1 MSHGVTLSRTTDDLL
16 VATKRAAPGP
26 GADRLRHEARVLDLA
41 RHPGVV
47 ELLALVEHDDGS
59 VELRTAVAGPTP
71 LSLAGTLPL
80 AQVAALGV
88 ALASTVA
95 ELHRLG
101 VVHGRIE
108 GAHVLLGPGG
118 RPVLCGFGSA
128 RLSPAGPHAD
138 LVPADDV
145 AGVGR
150 TLRALVQPDTEPEP
164 IPERRRPRAARR
176 RRPWTG
182 YQQRALLTLVDQAT
196 APDPDHR
203 PSARNLAASLAAAFP
218 EAVLEP
224 VDPAPDAGPVVPTT
238 GSSHP
243 DHTEADHTRAEHPGP
258 DHPGPDHPEAG
269 DPEADDPGPDPAP
282 PLVTPVAD
290 EHRPASSPAPA
301 RAWVAV
307 LTTGRAR
314 LSAAVE
320 GARTRL
326 TGARPAAVGLL
337 AAVVGV
343 VGLASVAAGVGAL
356 RGGARPELSTGAPP
370 TSTTGGAPADTPS
383 TAGDG
388 AAAPAPAP
396 ASPGATTVAPAPP
409 DPDCHEPEGAVA
421 DLDGDGCRGAVVVA
435 GRVARTEVGPF
446 EVGVEHD
453 KVVVGDWDCDGEATV
468 ALLRP
473 SSGAV
478 FVFSGWGADGAGS
491 EVAPTTHVPGATAL
505 EVHRDGSCDEAV
517 ATDPTGAE
525 RPVDLRSADR

>member
-26 GADRLRHEARVLDLA
+26 DADRLRHEARVLDLA

-47 ELLALVEHDDGS
+47 ELLALVEHDDGA

-71 LSLAGTLPL
+71 LALAGPLPL

-101 VVHGRIE
+101 VVHGRVE

-128 RLSPAGPHAD
+128 RLGPAGPHPD

-164 IPERRRPRAARR
+164 IPERRRPRRPRR

-218 EAVLEP
+218 DAVLEP
-224 VDPAPDAGPVVPTT
+224 VDAAPKATPVVPTIGT
-238 GSSHP
+238 SDP
-243 DHTEADHTRAEHPGP
+243 DHAE
-258 DHPGPDHPEAG
+258 PDHPEP
-269 DPEADDPGPDPAP
+269 DRPRADDPAPDPALAAPP
-282 PLVTPVAD
+282 PLAAPAAD
-290 EHRPASSPAPA
+290 EHHQTGSPAPA
-301 RAWVAV
+301 SAWVAA
-307 LTTGRAR
+307 LATGRAR
-314 LSAAVE
+314 LSAAAE
-320 GARTRL
+320 AGRNRL
-326 TGARPAAVGLL
+326 TGAPPAAIGLL

-356 RGGARPELSTGAPP
+356 RDGARPELAGDAPP
-370 TSTTGGAPADTPS
+370 TSTTAGAPADPPM

-388 AAAPAPAP
+388 PASPAPAT
-396 ASPGATTVAPAPP
+396 ASPDAGEVTPP
-409 DPDCHEPEGAVA
+409 PPEPDCHEPEGALA

-478 FVFSGWGADGAGS
+478 FVFSGWGTDGAGS

-525 RPVDLRSADR
+525 RPVDLGSAGR

>member
-1 MSHGVTLSRTTDDLL
+1 MSNGVTLSRTTDDLL

-26 GADRLRHEARVLDLA
+26 DADRLRHEARVLDLA

-71 LSLAGTLPL
+71 LALAGPLPL

-101 VVHGRIE
+101 VVHGRVE

-128 RLSPAGPHAD
+128 RLGPAGPRPD

-164 IPERRRPRAARR
+164 IPERRRPRRPRR

-224 VDPAPDAGPVVPTT
+224 VDPAPQATPAVPPSDT
-238 GSSHP
+238 SDP
-243 DHTEADHTRAEHPGP
+243 DHAETDHAEP
-258 DHPGPDHPEAG
+258 DHPQADHPRA
-269 DPEADDPGPDPAP
+269 ADLGPDPTLPAP
-282 PLVTPVAD
+282 PRLDTPGAD
-290 EHRPASSPAPA
+290 EHRPTPSPAPA
-301 RAWVAV
+301 RAWVAA
-307 LTTGRAR
+307 LAAGRVR
-314 LSAAVE
+314 LWAAAE
-320 GARTRL
+320 AGRIRL
-326 TGARPAAVGLL
+326 TGAPPAAIGLL

-356 RGGARPELSTGAPP
+356 RDGARPELAGDAPP
-370 TSTTGGAPADTPS
+370 TSTTAGAPADTPS
-383 TAGDG
+383 TAADG
-388 AAAPAPAP
+388 P
-396 ASPGATTVAPAPP
+396 ASPTRAAASPDAAGVTPPPP

-525 RPVDLRSADR
+525 RPVDLGSAGR